1 MKTVNWFCIPAVL
14 LVLLRSS
21 FSLPADKEKVEE
33 GRYGILKH
41 DGLVAGS
48 EHSWTLWRLPD
59 GQFELEDHFPI
70 DKAAHSWLKSMLAP
84 RVPITAELRRSMQ
97 DFVEPSDLS
106 AILDSSG
113 KVLSLS
119 VTGVKLD
126 EKRAVGLKCKA
137 SSSAIECTGTSDKAK
152 LPLGEP
158 RPLFW
163 RYDIPMLLRPWLAAP
178 QEGSS
183 GSGPQEIAL
192 LSFGALPKVD
202 KLEVEKK
209 AEPGARSQWGDKPA
223 LETADLAVSNLGVD
237 TLALGSKH
245 FTTRKYK
252 IEIKPAKGAPVSL
265 TVWTDAR
272 GLIMAVEDANQ
283 PGDLIALL
291 AYKNYSNTPA
301 ATPH

>member
-1 MKTVNWFCIPAVL
+1 MKTMSKFCMPALL
-14 LVLLRSS
+14 LVLLGSS

-33 GRYGILKH
+33 GRYGIVTR

-48 EHSWTLWRLPD
+48 EHSWILWRLPD
-59 GQFELEDHFPI
+59 GQFELEDHLPV

-84 RVPITAELRRSMQ
+84 RVPITAEVRRSIQ

-113 KVLSLS
+113 RVLSLT

-126 EKRAVGLKCKA
+126 EKRGVGLKCKA

-152 LPLGEP
+152 LLLGEP
-158 RPLFW
+158 RALFW

-183 GSGPQEIAL
+183 GSGPQEIAF

-202 KLEVEKK
+202 KLEVETK
-209 AEPGARSQWGDKPA
+209 AEPGARSRWGDRPA
-223 LETADLAVSNLGVD
+223 LEAADLAVSNLGVD

-252 IEIKPAKGAPVSL
+252 IEIKPANSAPVSL
-265 TVWTDAR
+265 AVWTDAR
-272 GLIMAVEDANQ
+272 GLIMAVEDANR
-283 PGDLIALL
+283 PGDLMALV
-291 AYKNYSNTPA
+291 AYKNYSNS
-301 ATPH
+301 ATAPH